1 MGLAVWY
8 RSFIPHLAS
17 IAAPLFDLVSCKRKF
32 VWSDEAA
39 SAMLQIQ
46 QLVANAPVLARWEY
60 GRETRV
66 ISDASKVGVGA
77 VLEQKHDEN
86 WRPIAFWSRKLKD
99 AETRYCTTDL
109 EWLAAVT
116 AVTRVWYWMLE
127 AQPFTICSDHKAL
140 ERKLCKSAHD
150 PPINDRQARWIES
163 MLKYPYTFQWIQGV
177 ANPVADGLSRYPA
190 SANSVTVISALLAG
204 IWKRLLMAA
213 HHDDE
218 YGKLLKLAEDPDTNY
233 TLWHGVVVDEKGR
246 ILVPNDPELRTLL
259 LSENHDGSLAGHFGS
274 EKTLELVQ
282 RYWTW
287 SGVAK
292 DVREYVRSCVECQRH
307 KHLTRTSP
315 GELHPIIAKRPWQ
328 LVTMDFVTGLPPAVR
343 TKHTAILVMV
353 DKFSK
358 YTNLEGCSEGMSAQD
373 TARIVM
379 RRIVA
384 QHGIPQVIISDRG
397 PQFASKMWEAI
408 LQALGTKVALASA
421 HHPQTDGQSERAI
434 QTLSRLLRSYTS
446 KVPTEWE
453 EHLPMI
459 QFAMNNAP
467 SSAARYS
474 PFQILYGISPIVPV
488 DLCYETGRPPDE
500 DGKDAAPTQEQVTS
514 QWFRQWWKARRK
526 INAFVAANLQHCAEV
541 TKRQYDKKH
550 PALELEEGDLVLL
563 STKSYMPTEGVRKH
577 RPRYTGPY
585 VVKRRVHVNA
595 YELAGLP
602 EMVPSTQNVQFLR
615 IFYPTPSRFSSRPT
629 PGYAIPLKR
638 GTHLEWEVEA
648 IIDHRQVVGGIQYK
662 IKWVNHPES
671 SWLRVRNLQGC
682 QQLLRTYQQEH
693 NLPLSFWSDDSSSLP
708 SAQTDQDDTP
718 TTDPTEQRN
727 AMDAAPTQST
737 DPPTNHSMPGPMT
750 RARTRLACGGHQPN
764 GDSGSQPTA
773 SAH

>member
-1 MGLAVWY
+1 M
-8 RSFIPHLAS
+8 
-17 IAAPLFDLVSCKRKF
+17 
-32 VWSDEAA
+32 
-39 SAMLQIQ
+39 
-46 QLVANAPVLARWEY
+46 
-60 GRETRV
+60 
-66 ISDASKVGVGA
+66 
-77 VLEQKHDEN
+77 
-86 WRPIAFWSRKLKD
+86 
-99 AETRYCTTDL
+99 
-109 EWLAAVT
+109 
-116 AVTRVWYWMLE
+116 
-127 AQPFTICSDHKAL
+127 
-140 ERKLCKSAHD
+140 
-150 PPINDRQARWIES
+150 
-163 MLKYPYTFQWIQGV
+163 V

-190 SANSVTVISALLAG
+190 SANSVTVINALLAG

-287 SGVAK
+287 SGLAK

-384 QHGIPQVIISDRG
+384 HHGIPQVIISDRG

-500 DGKDAAPTQEQVTS
+500 DSKDAALTQEQVTS

-526 INAFVAANLQHCAEV
+526 INAFIAANLQHCAEV

-550 PALELEEGDLVLL
+550 PALELEKGDLVLL

-718 TTDPTEQRN
+718 ITDPTEQRN
-727 AMDAAPTQST
+727 AMDAVPTQST

-764 GDSGSQPTA
+764 GDNGSQPTA